1 MDYFILLCLVVYL
14 LVDGIRSKERS
25 KRRCNELAATIP
37 PLERALETL
46 MARIARLE
54 AIQKKAPAAADTA
67 PAKDAGVA
75 PLPAITP
82 AKPTAAKQAAATIG
96 APEQAPPVP
105 KAPAITPPPATQK
118 PAPADKSWL
127 PPEYTPSVEP
137 EPPYEP
143 PAWLLAAKKWLFTG
157 NLVAK
162 FGLLILFIGVSFLL
176 KYAAERV
183 TVPIELRFAAVV
195 LADIALLA
203 WGWRIRT
210 SRRGIGLPVQGAA
223 LGILMLTTFGAYSR
237 FHLIPPG
244 LAFGLLL
251 TLTVFTCLLA
261 VLQDAVWLAVFGIAG
276 GFAAPVLTSSG
287 SANHIGLFSYYAILN
302 AGILAI
308 ALKKSWRLLNLL
320 GFAFTF
326 VIGTAWAE
334 LKYEQEN
341 YLSAQVFLALFFLFY
356 VGIAIA
362 YANREAPRLRYYVD
376 ATLVFGTPILGF
388 GLQFGL
394 VQRMQ
399 FGVAISSMVLG
410 LFYTSLA
417 MLLWR
422 RRGSNLRMLIDTFLA
437 MGVVFGT
444 LTLPFA
450 LDSRWTS
457 GAWALEGAALVW
469 IGLRQKNTL
478 TWSFGLLVQAGAWAS
493 FIAALS
499 GLDPAQ
505 AAKANIW
512 LGFLLLTGSA
522 FAMAINF
529 RSNAG
534 EDAITSQF
542 GTAGNVFLA
551 IAALWLLG
559 GAWAEIFVRFHSLRN
574 NAANLLVY
582 SAMATAVILYVIAAS
597 MQWRIARA
605 FALIAQ
611 LAGGLSLLYMVTT
624 QLNRYDGFY
633 QTFSGAAM
641 IAAGAL
647 FSSRRFHLMEGT
659 SYRWLSNLMMAW
671 AGWWCFG
678 PMLII
683 LAEWAKA
690 WAWMPSQIDNYQVE
704 VALAAILFTR
714 LASRL
719 AWPQLRWLS
728 AICWVVLSIKTAEM
742 LFMTTRTYLP
752 AATEWTAWL
761 SLWLAS
767 EYLLHFWRTS
777 GWIRPGLGCKLVH
790 VVRSAGPWAL
800 IWPVGSEWVGKWLYG
815 PGGEQAALLAS
826 AGWQVSASWTS
837 YLPAWV
843 MMAVLSW
850 LTARSC
856 RDVWPVQPLAQWYR
870 TILIP
875 SGTAWA
881 LLLVAAWN
889 VMQNGAMA
897 PLPYLP
903 ILNPLDLTTGFAAMQ
918 AVLCYRM
925 VKAEFAGSPS
935 AAQRVLGKLP
945 LVAGFAAYGWFNL
958 MLMRTAARYLGIDYT
973 VGALANSQFVQAMLS
988 LTWCITSLVLMRRA
1002 RTAAPRPRL
1011 WILGAILLGLVVAK
1025 LFIVDLA
1032 NVGSMARIVSF
1043 VGVGALMVAIGYLAP
1058 YPSRPAAPAAEPEP
1072 VPA

>member
-1 MDYFILLCLVVYL
+1 MNYFILLCLVVYL
-14 LVDGIRSKERS
+14 LVDGIRTKERS
-25 KRRCNELAATIP
+25 KRRCDDLAAMIP
-37 PLERALETL
+37 PLERVVETL

-54 AIQKKAPAAADTA
+54 AMQKKAPADADTA
-67 PAKDAGVA
+67 PAKDAVVA

-82 AKPTAAKQAAATIG
+82 AMPTAAKQTAATTG
-96 APEQAPPVP
+96 APQQAPPA
-105 KAPAITPPPATQK
+105 APAITPAPATQK
-118 PAPADKSWL
+118 RAPADQSWL

-137 EPPYEP
+137 AAPYQP
-143 PAWLLAAKKWLFTG
+143 PAWLLAARKWLFTG

-176 KYAAERV
+176 KYAAERI

-195 LADIALLA
+195 LADIGLLA

-237 FHLIPPG
+237 FHLIPSG

-276 GFAAPVLTSSG
+276 GFAAPVLTASG
-287 SANHIGLFSYYAILN
+287 SGNHIGLFSYYAILN
-302 AGILAI
+302 TGIFAI

-334 LKYEQEN
+334 LKYEPEN
-341 YLSAQVFLALFFLFY
+341 YLSAQVFLTLFFLFY
-356 VGIAIA
+356 VGIAVA
-362 YANREAPRLRYYVD
+362 YANREAPRLKHYVD
-376 ATLVFGTPILGF
+376 ATLVFGAPILGF

-394 VQRMQ
+394 VQHMQ
-399 FGVAISSMVLG
+399 FGLAISSMVLG

-422 RRGSNLRMLIDTFLA
+422 RRGSNLRMLIDAFLA

-444 LTLPFA
+444 LALPFA

-529 RSNAG
+529 RSTAG
-534 EDAITSQF
+534 ETALTRQF
-542 GTAGNVFLA
+542 GAAANVFLA

-559 GAWAEIFVRFHSLRN
+559 GAWAEIFVRFDALDD

-582 SAMATAVILYVIAAS
+582 SAMATAVILYLIAAS
-597 MQWRIARA
+597 MQWLVAKA
-605 FALIAQ
+605 FALTAQ
-611 LAGGLSLLYMVTT
+611 LAGGLSLLYMVMFNFTS
-624 QLNRYDGFY
+624 QAEFY
-633 QTFSGAAM
+633 QIFSGAAL

-647 FSSRRFHLMEGT
+647 FSSRRFHFIEGR
-659 SYRWLSNLMMAW
+659 SYRLLSNLLMAW

-678 PMLII
+678 PMLTI
-683 LAEWAKA
+683 LARWATDRIGLA
-690 WAWMPSQIDNYQVE
+690 SQIDNYLFE

-728 AICWVVLSIKTAEM
+728 AFCWLVLLIITAGM
-742 LFMTTRTYLP
+742 LYLMNGRYIP
-752 AATEWTAWL
+752 AATEWAAWL

-767 EYLLHFWRTS
+767 EYLLHFWRAS
-777 GWIRPGLGCKLVH
+777 GWMRAGLGWKLVH
-790 VVRSAGPWAL
+790 VVRSAGPWAM
-800 IWPVGSEWVGKWLYG
+800 IWPAGSEWVGRWLYG

-826 AGWQVSASWTS
+826 AGWQISAGWTI
-837 YLPAWV
+837 YLPVWV

-850 LTARSC
+850 LTVRSR
-856 RDVWPVQPLAQWYR
+856 RDVWPVQPLATWYR

-875 SGTAWA
+875 LGTAWA
-881 LLLVAAWN
+881 LLLVAGWN

-925 VKAEFAGSPS
+925 VSVELAGSPS
-935 AAQRVLGKLP
+935 AARRALDRLP
-945 LVAGFAAYGWFNL
+945 LAACFAAYGWFNL
-958 MLMRTAARYLGIDYT
+958 MLLRTAARYLDIDYT
-973 VGALANSQFVQAMLS
+973 VDALAASQFVQAMLS
-988 LTWCITSLVLMRRA
+988 LAWCITSLVLMRRA
-1002 RTAAPRPRL
+1002 RTVAPRPRL
-1011 WILGAILLGLVVAK
+1011 WILGAVLLGLVVAK
-1025 LFIVDLA
+1025 LFIADLA

-1058 YPSRPAAPAAEPEP
+1058 YPSRPAAPAPQAEPT
-1072 VPA
+1072 PA